1 MLERT
6 FSLVGLQFAKFQ
18 FRSDFDTP
26 QNMTNFFTGAKN
38 VLVAMPR
45 GYDNAVHAGNALHKY
60 RDALNHLHLTIIH
73 TGTRETNLSSFLHS
87 QIIRIT
93 PADINTFSLPTRGL
107 MQRIFLREYD
117 VALDLNLDF
126 VLHSAYICKAS
137 RARVR
142 VGFQRS
148 PLADLFFNVKV
159 ELTERRAPQSMYEH
173 FAACL
178 MMF

>member
-6 FSLVGLQFAKFQ
+6 RSVLGVQFAKFQ

-26 QNMTNFFTGAKN
+26 QPLTNFFTGARN
-38 VLVAMPR
+38 VLITMPR

-60 RDALNHLHLTIIH
+60 RDRLDHLHLTIIH
-73 TGTRETNLSSFLHS
+73 TGTRETTLSSFLHS
-87 QIIRIT
+87 QIIRISPT
-93 PADINTFSLPTRGL
+93 DINSFSLPTRGL
-107 MQRIFLREYD
+107 MERIYTRQYD

-137 RARVR
+137 RARAR
-142 VGFQRS
+142 VGFHRGALS
-148 PLADLFFNVKV
+148 DVFFNVRVDLKH
-159 ELTERRAPQSMYEH
+159 RKAPQSMYEN

>member
-1 MLERT
+1 
-6 FSLVGLQFAKFQ
+6 
-18 FRSDFDTP
+18 
-26 QNMTNFFTGAKN
+26 
-38 VLVAMPR
+38 MPR

-60 RDALNHLHLTIIH
+60 RDALKHLHLTIIH

-93 PADINTFSLPTRGL
+93 PADINRFSLPTRGL
-107 MQRIFLREYD
+107 MQRVFTREYD

-137 RARVR
+137 RAKVR

-148 PLADLFFNVKV
+148 PLSDLFFNVRV
-159 ELTERRAPQSMYEH
+159 ELAERRAPQSMYEN
-173 FAACL
+173 FAASL

>member
-1 MLERT
+1 MLNRT
-6 FSLVGLQFAKFQ
+6 FAIVGLQFAKFQ

-26 QNMTNFFTGAKN
+26 QEFTKFFTGAKS
-38 VLVAMPR
+38 VLVTMPR
-45 GYDNAVHAGNALHKY
+45 GYDNAVLAGNALHRY
-60 RDALNHLHLTIIH
+60 RDALKDVHLTIIH

-93 PADINTFSLPTRGL
+93 PADVNRFSLPTKAL
-107 MQRIFLREYD
+107 MKRIFTREYD
-117 VALDLNLDF
+117 VALDFNLDF

-137 RARVR
+137 RAKVR
-142 VGFQRS
+142 VGLHRS
-148 PLADLFFNVKV
+148 PLSELFFNVRV
-159 ELTERRAPQSMYEH
+159 DLAERRAPQSMYEQ

>member
-1 MLERT
+1 MLERPLT
-6 FSLVGLQFAKFQ
+6 LIGLQFARFQ

-26 QNMTNFFTGAKN
+26 QDLTKFFTGARN
-38 VLVAMPR
+38 ALIMMPR
-45 GYDNAVHAGNALHKY
+45 GYDNAIHAGNALYKY
-60 RDALNHLHLTIIH
+60 RKELEHLHITIIH

-87 QIIRIT
+87 QIIRIS
-93 PADINTFSLPTRGL
+93 PADINRFSLPKRGL
-107 MQRIFLREYD
+107 MQRIFTREYD

-137 RARVR
+137 RAKVR

-148 PLADLFFNVKV
+148 ALADHFFNVRV
-159 ELTERRAPQSMYEH
+159 ELEKRRAPQSLYEN

>member
-1 MLERT
+1 MLDRT
-6 FSLVGLQFAKFQ
+6 FAQVGLQFAKFQ

-26 QNMTNFFTGAKN
+26 QDLTRFFTGARN
-38 VLVAMPR
+38 ILVTMPR
-45 GYDNAVHAGNALHKY
+45 GYDNAVLAGNALHRH
-60 RDALNHLHLTIIH
+60 RDALKDVHLTIIH

-93 PADINTFSLPTRGL
+93 PADVNRFSLPRRAL
-107 MQRIFLREYD
+107 LARIYTREYD

-142 VGFQRS
+142 VGLHEG
-148 PLADLFFNVKV
+148 PLSDLFFNVRV
-159 ELTERRAPQSMYEH
+159 ELAERRAPQSIYEN